1 MAPTAREIALLLL
14 AVLVFPLAMTLT
26 SVTSSD
32 GIPDRT
38 TPLWHRGDTTG
49 VPSAKDH

>member
-1 MAPTAREIALLLL
+1 MTPTARDLTLLLV

-32 GIPDRT
+32 GVPDRS
-38 TPLWHRGDTTG
+38 TPLWHRDGTSE
-49 VPSAKDH
+49 VPAAHP